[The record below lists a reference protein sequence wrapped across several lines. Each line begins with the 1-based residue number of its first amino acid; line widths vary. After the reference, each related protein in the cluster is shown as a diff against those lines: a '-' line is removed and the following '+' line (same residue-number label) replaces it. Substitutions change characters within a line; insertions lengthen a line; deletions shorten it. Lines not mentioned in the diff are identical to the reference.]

1 MQKACRLAHQK
12 YNSELENTRIRKI
25 RQEEIQN
32 VKKKKKL
39 NVEDAINALRKSVSC
54 ETLAADQEQNL
65 SRVSKAA
72 VFIKMISEKEKT
84 LRELTNAEKKLEK
97 EFKRV
102 QTQS

>member
-1 MQKACRLAHQK
+1 MQIGTSKVQL
-12 YNSELENTRIRKI
+12 RIRKYKGKKNKTG
-25 RQEEIQN
+25 RN
-32 VKKKKKL
+32 SKCKKKKKKL
-39 NVEDAINALRKSVSC
+39 NVEDAINALRKSVNC

-84 LRELTNAEKKLEK
+84 LRELTNPEKKLEK